1 MPEDCKRVMVFEK
14 LYYYLKSVER
24 NKNMDK
30 KFMQDSKILTK
41 KIKELYK
48 NFLPEYKD
56 QF

>member
-1 MPEDCKRVMVFEK
+1 MVFEK